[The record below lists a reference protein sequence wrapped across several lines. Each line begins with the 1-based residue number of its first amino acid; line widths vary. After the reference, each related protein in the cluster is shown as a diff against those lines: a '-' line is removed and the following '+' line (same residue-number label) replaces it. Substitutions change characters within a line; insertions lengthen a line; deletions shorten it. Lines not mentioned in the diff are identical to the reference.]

1 MEPEEVGQRSMER
14 ARERV
19 GNVTIAGSD
28 AGWDPYAHSA
38 FEQAHR
44 AVSELV

>member
-1 MEPEEVGQRSMER
+1 MEPEDVAKQRMER
-14 ARERV
+14 AR
-19 GNVTIAGSD
+19 SD

-44 AVSELV
+44 AVSEL